1 MKKKK
6 DFVGLIVKHF
16 SQYRKSKLSL
26 LFLLFCVFSVAQ
38 NTKTIK
44 GTVVSATGEPL
55 VGVTVQQVGTNN
67 GALTDV
73 NGMFTL
79 NAPMNSTLRISYV
92 GYVTKE
98 LKVTPA
104 TNLLKII
111 LKDDNKLLDEVV
123 VVGYGV
129 QKKKLVTGATV
140 QVKGEDIEKLN
151 TVNPLAALQSKTP
164 GVSITQSSGMPG
176 EGFKVNIR
184 GLGTIGDATPLYIID
199 GITGGDINSLNPAD
213 IESIDVL
220 KDAASAAIYGS
231 RAANGVILVTTKQ
244 GKVGKTQL
252 SYDGYVGFQNVYR
265 MPDLLNAK
273 EYAMIMNEERY
284 EDGLTPYDFASLVP
298 DWDKIQKGTWNGT
311 NWMEEIRNKNA
322 LITNHA
328 INFSGGTERST
339 FSSGISYTY
348 QDGILG
354 KPCEP
359 NFTRYTVRIN
369 SDHKV
374 LKKNNF
380 DLLTIGENLTYTYT
394 QNRGISIGDNY
405 GNDIRNMLLTSP
417 FLPNYDAD
425 GNYHYAIP
433 WEIREPNPVGKMYY
447 SNYGNKS
454 KNHNIR
460 AALYATLQPIKNL
473 KIKSNF
479 GFTLSVNSSRSFTP
493 AYKLS
498 SNTMSDLSNVSQ
510 SMSSGC
516 SLMWENTA
524 TYNFKLAQKH
534 NFTFLLGQSL
544 EVDGL
549 GENISGSNT
558 NSIFNDFKHAYL
570 DNTPI
575 ISSRTRL
582 NGSPWGRESI
592 ASFFGRINYD
602 YMSKYMATVVLR
614 TDGSSKF
621 ARGHRWGY
629 FPSVSAGWVITEESF
644 MNNVKNWMDFLKIRA
659 SWGQNGN
666 QSIPGFQYLSTISF
680 ENADYTFG
688 NDKSVITTGAYPDI
702 LANPNITWE
711 KSEQTDLGFDARFF
725 GSRLGL
731 NFDYYIKKTKD
742 WLVQAPVLDTVGT
755 SAPYINGGDV
765 KNSGI
770 EIGLSWNDH
779 ISDFSYG
786 ANFNLAYNKNK
797 VTRIANTE
805 GIIHGTPNVLSN
817 GTDEM
822 FRAQVGYPIG
832 YFYGYKTAGIF
843 QNQKQIDNYK
853 GAKLSGTIP
862 GDVIWVDTD
871 HNGVID
877 LNDRCKIGDP
887 HPDFTLGFSLNLGWK
902 GFDLNATMNGVLGN
916 QIMKS
921 YRSFVDYPRNNFT
934 TDIFKRW
941 HGDGTS
947 NKIPR
952 LTSGTHS
959 NWQYISDLYMENGD
973 FLRMQN
979 LTLGYDFKK
988 LFRTMPLQECRVYFA
1003 ANNLFTITGY
1013 SGMDPEVGYG
1023 GGQNWVSGVDLGFYP
1038 SPRTY
1043 MFGVNIKF

>member
-1 MKKKK
+1 MKKEK

-374 LKKNNF
+374 LKKDNF

-534 NFTFLLGQSL
+534 DFTFLLGQSL

-644 MNNVKNWMDFLKIRA
+644 MNDVKNWMDFLKIRA

-853 GAKLSGTIP
+853 GAKLSGTVP

>member
-6 DFVGLIVKHF
+6 DFVGLIAKHF

-44 GTVVSATGEPL
+44 GTVVSTTGEPL

-98 LKVTPA
+98 LKVTSEA
-104 TNLLKII
+104 NLLKII

-184 GLGTIGDATPLYIID
+184 GLGTTGNATPLYIID

-244 GKVGKTQL
+244 GKAGKTQL

-328 INFSGGTERST
+328 INFTGGTERST

-369 SDHKV
+369 SDHKI
-374 LKKNNF
+374 LKKDNF

-394 QNRGISIGDNY
+394 QNRGINIGDNY
-405 GNDIRNMLLTSP
+405 SNDIRNMLLTSP
-417 FLPNYDAD
+417 FLPNYDAN

-447 SNYGNKS
+447 SNYGNKT

-479 GFTLSVNSSRSFTP
+479 GFTLGVNSSRSFSP

-498 SNTMSDLSNVSQ
+498 SNTMSDVSNVSQ

-534 NFTFLLGQSL
+534 DFTFLLGQSL

-549 GENISGSNT
+549 GESISGSNT

-570 DNTPI
+570 NNTPI

-602 YMSKYMATVVLR
+602 FMSKYMATIVLR
-614 TDGSSKF
+614 ADGSSKF
-621 ARGHRWGY
+621 AKGHRWGY

-644 MNNVKNWMDFLKIRA
+644 MNNAKNWMDFLKIRA

-765 KNSGI
+765 KNSGV

-779 ISDFSYG
+779 ISDFTYG
-786 ANFNLAYNKNK
+786 ANVNVAYNKNK

-843 QNQKQIDNYK
+843 QNQKQIDDYK
-853 GAKLSGTIP
+853 GAKLSGAAP

-934 TDIFKRW
+934 SDIFKRW

-952 LTSGTHS
+952 LTSGTHT

-979 LTLGYDFKK
+979 LTVGYDFKK
-988 LFRTMPLQECRVYFA
+988 LFRAMPLQECRVYFA

-1023 GGQNWVSGVDLGFYP
+1023 GGQDWVSGVDLGFYP